1 MKGHKIKQP
10 VSALLFVL
18 LLLSFSACS
27 SVRIKTKTP
36 SEASSAPAT
45 SVKEEPGSTARVPET
60 EPKTTQE
67 ESSEV
72 SESSKDSETSEE
84 KDDENKSEDSA
95 PSYDSYVGIWANK
108 DDYMSGGQSVRFI
121 KFEGNTAYFTISS
134 ISLNAARVAATEE
147 ISAEVEDDRID
158 FTYKDS
164 FENRGKGSILLK
176 GDSIHVN
183 AEITEMSNGGYG
195 ISSDTDMH
203 KISG

>member
-1 MKGHKIKQP
+1 MKGHKIKQT
-10 VSALLFVL
+10 VSVLLFVL

-27 SVRIKTKTP
+27 SARPKIKTP

-45 SVKEEPGSTARVPET
+45 TIKEEPGSTARVQET
-60 EPKTTQE
+60 EPKTKE
-67 ESSEV
+67 KESSEV
-72 SESSKDSETSEE
+72 SESSKESETSEE
-84 KDDENKSEDSA
+84 KDDENSNEDSA

-108 DDYMSGGQSVRFI
+108 DNYMSGGQTVKFI

-134 ISLNAARVAATEE
+134 ISLNAARVASTDE

-164 FENRGKGSILLK
+164 FDNKGKGSILLE

-203 KISG
+203 KISD